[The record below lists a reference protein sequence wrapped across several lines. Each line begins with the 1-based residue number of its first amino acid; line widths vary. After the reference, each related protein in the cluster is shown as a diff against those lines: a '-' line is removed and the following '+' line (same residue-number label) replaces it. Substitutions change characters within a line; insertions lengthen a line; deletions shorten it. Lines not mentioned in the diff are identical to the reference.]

1 MEGRREWGREKEQ
14 MLQQVREMESLKEV
28 EETRRQE
35 LKVYIYMYTCIVYMH
50 FVMYVYVNYYC
61 SMCSLII

>member
-35 LKVYIYMYTCIVYMH
+35 LKVYIYTCILCNVL
-50 FVMYVYVNYYC
+50 YVNYYC
-61 SMCSLII
+61 GMCSLII